1 MAKKKADKPE
11 KKDEKPKGQINT
23 LPDGSI
29 LDLATLP
36 IGDIKLTDKETR
48 FVFWYTYPG
57 TEAFQNQTRAA
68 VMAGYERKYAFAQGY
83 KLKNK
88 ENVAAAIKA
97 ILDTKLKADLGE
109 EYHKIIEKKKIRAH
123 FDIGDYVRARPRE
136 VTGKGPDGE
145 PETVIITAEDLKDL
159 SELTPEQRMAID
171 GIDYKG
177 PQAVK
182 VYLFADRERAMTDLI
197 NLYQKLNGP
206 IDENA
211 YDFEATT
218 EIIKGQLAMKIA
230 VRRKKDE
237 IAKEADFMK
246 STGPLIE
253 EL

>member
-1 MAKKKADKPE
+1 MRKKKTEEEKDK
-11 KKDEKPKGQINT
+11 KPKGQVNT

-36 IGDIKLTDKETR
+36 IGDIKLTDKESR

-57 TEAFQNQTRAA
+57 SDAFMNQTRAA
-68 VMAGYERKYAFAQGY
+68 IMAGYKQKLAYNQGY

-88 ENVAAAIKA
+88 ENIGAAIKRIMDA
-97 ILDTKLKADLGE
+97 KVKADLEE
-109 EYHKIIEKKKIRAH
+109 EYYKIIELKKRRAH
-123 FDIGDYVRARPRE
+123 FDIGEFVAQRE
-136 VTGKGPDGE
+136 KVVPLNKDKS
-145 PETVIITAEDLKDL
+145 ITILVEDLKDL
-159 SELTPEQRMAID
+159 KDLTPEQRQIID

-211 YDFEATT
+211 YDFEATA
-218 EIIKGQLAMKIA
+218 EIIKERLALKITA
-230 VRRKKDE
+230 RKKKDE
-237 IAKEADFMK
+237 IAEKADFMK
-246 STGPLIE
+246 SSGPLIE
-253 EL
+253 ED